1 SYEAPSLGGSA
12 NHDVYFQWWRYQPGS
27 RTFAPEPAI
36 RIFDSP
42 NNTTAYSRAELTI
55 DSTGRIWVQAF
66 RLEAGGA
73 STAVIA
79 VSSDEGATF
88 RHLAPLASVS
98 RRGGG
103 RLLAL
108 GDRVIFLWGMHDG
121 FEPAR
126 FRIHLDD
133 AAEDDWGPIRQ
144 AFPEGLYHGAALS
157 AVATPEGGMHLVYKG
172 EIDQRLYYRYFDG
185 ATFSARVPLGAAPT
199 WALQSATTLI
209 GEDLYVFFNHGLSD
223 THYEIR
229 YRVLRDGV
237 FTPPQVVDGSS
248 GWKGYLAAV
257 ATLPGKDTVPEVPV
271 FYGATLNANVS
282 GEVRLAL
289 VPNASEG
296 SPPPDDDGGDGDGCD
311 DGDEGDEEPPPA
323 PILRFEDAF
332 ERSA

>member
-1 SYEAPSLGGSA
+1 MMGLGAALLAAALAVAPVGGGNGNALTLPAHRHVVRVDPGDGPPIWLLALQQDGIQQRGLSFYRSEDGGRTFHYDQPIHNDWSRRYVADLVQVGNDVALVYSYEAPSLGGSA

-126 FRIHLDD
+126 
-133 AAEDDWGPIRQ
+133 
-144 AFPEGLYHGAALS
+144 
-157 AVATPEGGMHLVYKG
+157 
-172 EIDQRLYYRYFDG
+172 
-185 ATFSARVPLGAAPT
+185 
-199 WALQSATTLI
+199 
-209 GEDLYVFFNHGLSD
+209 
-223 THYEIR
+223 
-229 YRVLRDGV
+229 
-237 FTPPQVVDGSS
+237 
-248 GWKGYLAAV
+248 
-257 ATLPGKDTVPEVPV
+257 
-271 FYGATLNANVS
+271 
-282 GEVRLAL
+282 
-289 VPNASEG
+289 
-296 SPPPDDDGGDGDGCD
+296 
-311 DGDEGDEEPPPA
+311 
-323 PILRFEDAF
+323 
-332 ERSA
+332 